1 MAKYGII
8 AGESATPLVIDKM
21 FKDNT
26 EIEITYTPYTM
37 ENMIEDLSKTGGMN
51 IKELKAILILDYAFD
66 DGVDE
71 EKIAEDFIAIQD
83 LMHTN
88 MLHDVR
94 LYLFTKN
101 VDLYEQLKRGVN
113 GISGT
118 YFEGT
123 QIFITKG
130 NYKANFLKEILQGE
144 RDFQGLYNEKALN
157 RKSKEQRL
165 RDEMEHEYE
174 SRRSLKEEYERFDTS
189 DPITVMSKRDYLDSI
204 QRKQEDEE
212 RRKEQLKKEREE
224 MRRAKKLGKQP
235 TPTQTV
241 EQEETEIDI
250 VDNSVT
256 ATATKTRPTQAQIPQ
271 QSKKLTGLQEML
283 KSVKE
288 AKSNLT
294 VGKLETDTGILSVI
308 GADNSGGSGIVANLA
323 DVYAISKRKVLVID
337 LDISKRTQTLYFK
350 QYDKGV
356 KKNLGT
362 SNSLIEVVQGYSIKD
377 VVVPV
382 SKMVDVLSISRDDD
396 VQSSWTDAVGGNLEN
411 ILIEARE
418 EYDVVLLD
426 IPFRLL
432 DKYLYALTD
441 VDRNIFVVEN
451 KYYMLENYIEHEI
464 HPLFLENEEEME
476 KLILKSNIILNKF
489 KKKQMDTQ
497 GNEVNKYYVRE
508 WLDTA
513 GYPYDRV
520 GVAGEIPIYQ
530 DWEEQYFTGVRQI
543 WKDQLALG
551 VYRQVFGKVVI

>member
-1 MAKYGII
+1 MAKYGIL
-8 AGESATPLVIDKM
+8 AGEQATPLVIDKM
-21 FKDNT
+21 FKDTT

-51 IKELKAILILDYAFD
+51 LKELKAVLILDYAFD

-101 VDLYEQLKRGVN
+101 VDLYDLLKRGVN

-130 NYKANFLKEILQGE
+130 SYKAKFLKEILLGE
-144 RDFQGLYNEKALN
+144 RDFQGLYNENALN
-157 RKSKEQRL
+157 KKSKEQRL

-212 RRKEQLKKEREE
+212 RRKEQLKQERDE
-224 MRRAKKLGKQP
+224 MRRAKKMGKQP
-235 TPTQTV
+235 SPTQTV
-241 EQEETEIDI
+241 EKEETEIDI

-256 ATATKTRPTQAQIPQ
+256 STATKTRPTQAPIPRQ
-271 QSKKLTGLQEML
+271 TKQLTGLQEML